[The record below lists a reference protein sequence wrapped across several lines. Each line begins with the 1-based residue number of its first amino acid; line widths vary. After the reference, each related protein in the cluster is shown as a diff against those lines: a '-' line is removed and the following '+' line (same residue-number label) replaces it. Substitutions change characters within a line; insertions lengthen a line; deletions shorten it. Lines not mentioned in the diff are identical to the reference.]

1 MRSTKRLFSIL
12 ICVVCLFALCTTA
25 LAADASITA
34 MKTDCL
40 IDGAGSCQVTQSVTI
55 NIGGIENELRF
66 PLGPNAKQAS
76 IAGYKAKKVTED
88 GYTVLVL
95 TNEAGF
101 SGSRTFTLN
110 YTLED
115 LVTEQDEVQTL
126 TLPLLSPK
134 WPWQIESFDFTVT
147 LPAEFTDSPDFS
159 SGYYGDV
166 IEEYMSVSTVGTI
179 VGGSV
184 MEPLKDRE
192 SLQMTLSLPKGY
204 FSGSYVSWSAN
215 WFASILVVVLAL
227 LAVVY
232 YLRTLYSGRMRT
244 GSRATPPEATLP
256 CDMPYLL
263 ACKKPSFNMLICHW
277 ASLGYLTIAVSKRGN
292 VQLRRRVIMG
302 NERRAIEVRLFGALF
317 ADGDVCDGASLRY
330 KRTAAKAMDAIPR
343 FWHRRLYDKRSG
355 NVLVMQALACLA
367 AAIAFLLSMSLLL
380 PAMPARWLLLI
391 LCVPAGAALGR
402 LMQLAASTYYLSDYL
417 MLAMGVLSGLLMLI
431 VSRLGGGTL
440 TVLVAVVLNVFTG
453 VATRHGGKRTAS
465 GNKLVAQAI
474 GFRRYLRRAGG
485 NHLIAAQKR
494 DGQFFYKLLPYAEAM
509 GMGAVF
515 AKKFG
520 DTTIDSCD
528 WYETA
533 EPLPKTAEGFYSH
546 LRQTLSLLDMSIRK

>member
-1 MRSTKRLFSIL
+1 
-12 ICVVCLFALCTTA
+12 
-25 LAADASITA
+25 

-55 NIGGIENELRF
+55 NIIGIENELRF

-76 IAGYKAKKVTED
+76 IAGYKARKVNED

-166 IEEYMSVSTVGTI
+166 IEEYMSVSTVGTV

-330 KRTAAKAMDAIPR
+330 KKTAAKAMDAIPR

-533 EPLPKTAEGFYSH
+533 EPLPKTAEGFYGH

>member
-12 ICVVCLFALCTTA
+12 ICIVCLFALCTTA

-55 NIGGIENELRF
+55 NIIGIENELRF

-76 IAGYKAKKVTED
+76 IAGYKARKVNED

-166 IEEYMSVSTVGTI
+166 IEEYMSVSTVGTV

-184 MEPLKDRE
+184 MEPLKDHE
-192 SLQMTLSLPKGY
+192 ALQMTLSLPKGY

-330 KRTAAKAMDAIPR
+330 KKTAAKAMDAIPR

-509 GMGAVF
+509 GMGAAF

-533 EPLPKTAEGFYSH
+533 EPLPKTAEGFYGH

>member
-12 ICVVCLFALCTTA
+12 ICIVCLFALCTTA

-55 NIGGIENELRF
+55 NIIGIENELRF

-76 IAGYKAKKVTED
+76 IAGYKARKVNED

-101 SGSRTFTLN
+101 SGNRTFTLN

-166 IEEYMSVSTVGTI
+166 IEEYMSVSTVGTV

-330 KRTAAKAMDAIPR
+330 KKTAAKAMDAIPR

-533 EPLPKTAEGFYSH
+533 EPLPKTAEGFYGH

>member
-12 ICVVCLFALCTTA
+12 ICIVCLFALCTTA

-40 IDGAGSCQVTQSVTI
+40 IDGTGSCQVTQSVTI

-76 IAGYKAKKVTED
+76 IAGYKARKVNED

-166 IEEYMSVSTVGTI
+166 IEEYMSVSTVGTV

-330 KRTAAKAMDAIPR
+330 KKTAAKAMDAIPR

-533 EPLPKTAEGFYSH
+533 EPLPKTAEGFYGH

>member
-12 ICVVCLFALCTTA
+12 ICIVCLFALCTTA

-55 NIGGIENELRF
+55 NIIGIENELRF

-76 IAGYKAKKVTED
+76 IAGYKARKVNED

-166 IEEYMSVSTVGTI
+166 IEEYMSVSTVGTV

-184 MEPLKDRE
+184 MEPLKDHE
-192 SLQMTLSLPKGY
+192 ALQMTLSLPKGY

-232 YLRTLYSGRMRT
+232 CLRTLYSGRMRT

-330 KRTAAKAMDAIPR
+330 KKTAAKAMDAIPR

-453 VATRHGGKRTAS
+453 VATRHGGKRTTS

-533 EPLPKTAEGFYSH
+533 EPLPKTAEGFYGH

>member
-12 ICVVCLFALCTTA
+12 ICIVCLFALCTTA

-55 NIGGIENELRF
+55 NIIGIENELRF

-76 IAGYKAKKVTED
+76 IAGYKARKVNED

-166 IEEYMSVSTVGTI
+166 IEEYMSVSTVGTV

-330 KRTAAKAMDAIPR
+330 KKTAAKAMDAIPR

-533 EPLPKTAEGFYSH
+533 EPLPKTAEGFYGH

>member
-12 ICVVCLFALCTTA
+12 ICIVCLFALCTTA

-55 NIGGIENELRF
+55 NIIGIENELRF

-76 IAGYKAKKVTED
+76 IAGYKARKVNED

-166 IEEYMSVSTVGTI
+166 IEEYMSVSTVGTV

>member
-12 ICVVCLFALCTTA
+12 ICIVCLFALCTTA

-55 NIGGIENELRF
+55 NIIGIENELRF

-76 IAGYKAKKVTED
+76 IAGYKARKVNED

-166 IEEYMSVSTVGTI
+166 IEEYMSVSTVGTV

-330 KRTAAKAMDAIPR
+330 KKTAAKAMDAIPR

-380 PAMPARWLLLI
+380 PATPARWLLLI

-533 EPLPKTAEGFYSH
+533 EPLPKTAEGFYGH

>member
-1 MRSTKRLFSIL
+1 MRSTKRLYSIL
-12 ICVVCLFALCTTA
+12 ICIVCLFALCTTA
-25 LAADASITA
+25 LAADGSITA

-40 IDGAGSCQVTQSVTI
+40 IDGAGGCQVTQSVTI
-55 NIGGIENELRF
+55 NIDGIENELRF
-66 PLGPNAKQAS
+66 PLGQGAKHAS
-76 IAGYKAKKVTED
+76 IAGYKSKKVTED

-95 TNEAGF
+95 ESDAGF
-101 SGSRTFTLN
+101 TGSRTFTLN

-115 LVTEQDEVQTL
+115 LVSEQDVVQTL
-126 TLPLLSPK
+126 TLPLLCPK
-134 WPWQIESFDFTVT
+134 WPYPIESYDFTVT
-147 LPAEFTDSPDFS
+147 MPAEFTDSPDFS

-166 IEEYMSVSTVGTI
+166 IEEYMTVSTVDTVI
-179 VGGSV
+179 GGSV

-215 WFASILVVVLAL
+215 WFESILVALFAVLAI
-227 LAVVY
+227 VY
-232 YLRTLYSGRMRT
+232 YLRTLYSGRMRPGT
-244 GSRATPPEATLP
+244 RATPPEATLP

-277 ASLGYLTIAVSKRGN
+277 ASLGYLTISVSKRGN

-302 NERRAIEVRLFGALF
+302 SERRAIEVRLFQALF
-317 ADGDVCDGASLRY
+317 GDDDVCDGASLRY
-330 KRTAAKAMDAIPR
+330 KKTAVKAMDAIPR
-343 FWHRRLYDKRSG
+343 FWHRRLYDRRSG

-380 PAMPARWLLLI
+380 PAMPARWLLLL

-402 LMQLAASTYYLSDYL
+402 LMQMAASTYYLGDHL
-417 MLAMGVLSGLLMLI
+417 MLAMGILAGLLMLI

-440 TVLVAVVLNVFTG
+440 TVLLAIALNAFTG
-453 VATRHGGKRTAS
+453 IATRHGGKRTDS
-465 GNKLVAQAI
+465 GNKLVEQAI
-474 GFRRYLRRAGG
+474 GFRRYLRRAGEKR
-485 NHLIAAQKR
+485 LIATQKR
-494 DGQFFYKLLPYAEAM
+494 DGQFFYKLLPYAEAV
-509 GMGAVF
+509 GMGAAF

-520 DTTIDSCD
+520 DTMLDGCD

-533 EPLPKTAEGFYSH
+533 EPLPRTAEGFYSH
-546 LRQTLSLLDMSIRK
+546 LKQTLSLLDMSIRK

>member
-1 MRSTKRLFSIL
+1 MRSTKRLYSIL
-12 ICVVCLFALCTTA
+12 ICIVCLFALCTTA
-25 LAADASITA
+25 LAADGSITA

-40 IDGAGSCQVTQSVTI
+40 IDGAGGCQVTQSVTI
-55 NIGGIENELRF
+55 NIDGIENELRF
-66 PLGPNAKQAS
+66 PLGQGAKHAS
-76 IAGYKAKKVTED
+76 IAGYKSKKVTED

-95 TNEAGF
+95 ESDAGF
-101 SGSRTFTLN
+101 TGSRTFTLN

-115 LVTEQDEVQTL
+115 LVSEQDDVQTL
-126 TLPLLSPK
+126 TLPLLCPK
-134 WPWQIESFDFTVT
+134 WPYAIESYDFTVT
-147 LPAEFTDSPDFS
+147 MPAEFTDSPDFS

-166 IEEYMSVSTVGTI
+166 IEEYMTVSTVDTVI
-179 VGGSV
+179 GGSV

-215 WFASILVVVLAL
+215 WFESILVALFAVLAI
-227 LAVVY
+227 VY
-232 YLRTLYSGRMRT
+232 YLRTLYSGRMRPGT
-244 GSRATPPEATLP
+244 RATPPEATLP

-277 ASLGYLTIAVSKRGN
+277 ASLGYLTISVSKRGN

-302 NERRAIEVRLFGALF
+302 SERRAIEVRLFQALF
-317 ADGDVCDGASLRY
+317 GDDDVCDGASLRY
-330 KRTAAKAMDAIPR
+330 KKTAVKAMDAIPR
-343 FWHRRLYDKRSG
+343 FWHRRLYDRRSG

-380 PAMPARWLLLI
+380 PAMPARWLLLL

-402 LMQLAASTYYLSDYL
+402 LMQMAASTYYLGDHL
-417 MLAMGVLSGLLMLI
+417 MLAMGILSGLLMLI

-440 TVLVAVVLNVFTG
+440 TVLLAIALNAFTG
-453 VATRHGGKRTAS
+453 IATRHGGKRTDS
-465 GNKLVAQAI
+465 GNKLVEQAI
-474 GFRRYLRRAGG
+474 GFRRYLRRAGEKR
-485 NHLIAAQKR
+485 LIATQKR
-494 DGQFFYKLLPYAEAM
+494 DGQFFYKLLPYAEAV
-509 GMGAVF
+509 GMGAAF

-520 DTTIDSCD
+520 DTMLDGCD

-533 EPLPKTAEGFYSH
+533 EPLPRTAEGFYSH
-546 LRQTLSLLDMSIRK
+546 LKQTLSLLDMSIRK

>member
-1 MRSTKRLFSIL
+1 MRSTKRLFLIL
-12 ICVVCLFALCTTA
+12 ICIVCLFALCTTA
-25 LAADASITA
+25 LAADAEITA

-40 IDGAGSCQVTQSVTI
+40 IDASGTCQITQSVTI
-55 NIGGIENELRF
+55 HLSGIENELRF
-66 PLGPNAKQAS
+66 PLAPGAKSAS

-110 YTLED
+110 YTLSD

-134 WPWQIESFDFTVT
+134 WPWQIESYDFTVT
-147 LPAEFTDSPDFS
+147 MPAEFTSSPDFS

-166 IEEYMSVSTVGTI
+166 IEEYMSVSTTGTVI
-179 VGGSV
+179 SGSV

-192 SLQMTLSLPKGY
+192 SLQMTLALPAGY

-215 WFASILVVVLAL
+215 WVESILVLL
-227 LAVVY
+227 LAVLAVAY
-232 YLRTLYSGRMRT
+232 YLRMLYSGRMRT
-244 GSRATPPEATLP
+244 GSRATPPDSTLP

-263 ACKKPSFNMLICHW
+263 ACRKPSFNMLICHW

-292 VQLRRRVIMG
+292 VQLRRRVVMG
-302 NERRAIEVRLFGALF
+302 SERRAIEVRLFGALF
-317 ADGDVCDGASLRY
+317 GDDDVCDGASLRY
-330 KRTAAKAMDAIPR
+330 KKTAVKAIDAIPR
-343 FWHRRLYDKRSG
+343 FWHRRLYDRRSG
-355 NVLVMQALACLA
+355 NVRVVQALACLA
-367 AAIAFLLSMSLLL
+367 AGIAFLLSMSLLL

-391 LCVPAGAALGR
+391 LTVPAGAALGR
-402 LMQLAASTYYLSDYL
+402 FLQLAGSTYYLSDYL
-417 MLAMGVLSGLLMLI
+417 MLALGILSGLLMLI

-440 TVLVAVVLNVFTG
+440 TALAAIALNVFAG
-453 VATRHGGKRTAS
+453 IATRHGGKRTEA

-474 GFRRYLRRAGG
+474 GFRRYLRRASDK
-485 NHLIAAQKR
+485 HLIAAQQR

-509 GMGAVF
+509 GMGAAF

-520 DTTIDSCD
+520 ETTLDGCD

-533 EPLPKTAEGFYSH
+533 EPLPKTAGGFYSH
-546 LRQTLSLLDMSIRK
+546 LQQTLSLLDMSIKK

>member
-1 MRSTKRLFSIL
+1 
-12 ICVVCLFALCTTA
+12 
-25 LAADASITA
+25 

-76 IAGYKAKKVTED
+76 IAGYKARKVTED

-166 IEEYMSVSTVGTI
+166 IEEYMSVSTVGTV

-330 KRTAAKAMDAIPR
+330 KKTAAKAMDAIPR

-533 EPLPKTAEGFYSH
+533 EPLPKTAEGFYGH

>member
-12 ICVVCLFALCTTA
+12 ICIVCLFALCTTA

-55 NIGGIENELRF
+55 NIIGIENELRF

-76 IAGYKAKKVTED
+76 IAGYKARKVNED

-166 IEEYMSVSTVGTI
+166 IEEYMSVSTVGTV

-330 KRTAAKAMDAIPR
+330 KKTAAKAMDAIPR

>member
-1 MRSTKRLFSIL
+1 
-12 ICVVCLFALCTTA
+12 
-25 LAADASITA
+25 

-76 IAGYKAKKVTED
+76 IAGYKARKVNED

-166 IEEYMSVSTVGTI
+166 IEEYMSVSTVGTV

-330 KRTAAKAMDAIPR
+330 KKTAAKAMDAIPR

-533 EPLPKTAEGFYSH
+533 EPLPKTADGFYGH

>member
-1 MRSTKRLFSIL
+1 
-12 ICVVCLFALCTTA
+12 
-25 LAADASITA
+25 

-66 PLGPNAKQAS
+66 PLDPNAKQAS
-76 IAGYKAKKVTED
+76 IAGYKARKVNED

-166 IEEYMSVSTVGTI
+166 IEEYMSVSTVGTV

-330 KRTAAKAMDAIPR
+330 KKTAAKAMDAIPR

-533 EPLPKTAEGFYSH
+533 EPLPKTAEGFYGH

>member
-12 ICVVCLFALCTTA
+12 ICIVCLFALCTTA

-55 NIGGIENELRF
+55 NIIGIENELRF

-76 IAGYKAKKVTED
+76 IAGYKARKVNED

-166 IEEYMSVSTVGTI
+166 IEEYMSVSTVGTV

-533 EPLPKTAEGFYSH
+533 EPLPKTAEGFYGH

>member
-1 MRSTKRLFSIL
+1 
-12 ICVVCLFALCTTA
+12 
-25 LAADASITA
+25 

-55 NIGGIENELRF
+55 NIIGIENELRF

-76 IAGYKAKKVTED
+76 IAGYKARKVNED

-166 IEEYMSVSTVGTI
+166 IEEYMSVSTVGTV

-330 KRTAAKAMDAIPR
+330 KKTAAKAMDAIPR

-417 MLAMGVLSGLLMLI
+417 MLATGVLSGLLMLI

-533 EPLPKTAEGFYSH
+533 EPLPKTAEGFYGH